1 MTNGGGRYWNEEAQ
15 RWENGSR
22 DTAAAVTPPPPARPA
37 HAPDAAAP
45 GPVLDPDASGAH
57 RTVTEPPTA
66 PVPSAPPPTAP
77 VPSVPPPTAPA
88 APAAPAAPTAPGPP
102 AAPGGYSRRTVWAVV
117 AAAAGVG
124 VAVSLV
130 VTLGFGGGD
139 DGKGAPSAVSTS
151 AASTAPEPSPSAD
164 VSEEATSVSPSPT
177 AAEPPAGYALE
188 DDPEGFRIAVPEGWG
203 RQTVGSQFGMDV
215 VNYRSGSGDRRIQV
229 YQVAETS
236 PDASFQLYLSD
247 EVPKPRGFHKLALDH
262 VDGAGVSGTRMEY
275 TAATLKG
282 EPDIGTWHVFDER
295 FRAADGKIYA
305 IAAYGPD
312 ADGAD
317 GELRDLTTALDWFC
331 PPGTVCPA
339 PTPTS

>member
-1 MTNGGGRYWNEEAQ
+1 MTNGGGRYWNEETQ
-15 RWENGSR
+15 RWENGDR

-45 GPVLDPDASGAH
+45 GPVLDPDASGVH

-66 PVPSAPPPTAP
+66 PVPSAPSAGPPSTPTAP
-77 VPSVPPPTAPA
+77 SPPGPPTVV
-88 APAAPAAPTAPGPP
+88 TAPGPPAAP
-102 AAPGGYSRRTVWAVV
+102 AAPGGYSRRTVWTVLV
-117 AAAAGVG
+117 AAAGVG
-124 VAVSLV
+124 VVVSLV
-130 VTLGFGGGD
+130 VTLGFGGGGD
-139 DGKGAPSAVSTS
+139 DGKGAPVVSTS
-151 AASTAPEPSPSAD
+151 AASTASEPSPSAD
-164 VSEEATSVSPSPT
+164 VSEEVTSASPSPT

-229 YQVAETS
+229 YEVAETS

-247 EVPKPRGFHKLALDH
+247 EVPKPRGFKKLALDH
-262 VDGAGVSGTRMEY
+262 VEGDGVSGTRMEY
-275 TAATLKG
+275 VAAALKG

-305 IAAYGPD
+305 IASYGPD

-331 PPGTVCPA
+331 PPDTVCQA